1 MAEVPSFQVNIHT
14 LRYKSNIRRGG
25 EGWGVLGYKSNIGR
39 GVVLIYIYKSIK
51 RRGKGVYIGLN
62 IKGDIYLRYKSN
74 IGRGC
79 TDIQVT

>member
-1 MAEVPSFQVNIHT
+1 MAEVPSFQVNIHI
-14 LRYKSNIRRGG
+14 LRYKSNIRR
-25 EGWGVLGYKSNIGR
+25 GVLGYKSNIGR
-39 GVVLIYIYKSIK
+39 RVVLIYIYKSIK

-79 TDIQVT
+79 TDIQVN